1 MPARRLLSSLEVK
14 RAFNREECFGFP
26 TGITGHALADRA
38 FVQAQKFGAHTGIP
52 CEDTCGISIDNNG
65 FVRTGKDLHDAN
77 MLSTSSQTSVEGI
90 SPMAI
95 FAWGRPGVSR
105 RQWVKARVW
114 WRRSRAFCPAF
125 IERTCSVQRNNGKD
139 KVETRRQPARLLP
152 NTSTVTLRSI
162 RDLRTEVHR
171 LHPIVCIR
179 ADRAF
184 DLVAHTGNSAAER
197 TQFVMATRR

>member
-52 CEDTCGISIDNNG
+52 CEDACGISLDNNW
-65 FVRTGKDLHDAN
+65 FVRTGNDLHDAN
-77 MLSTSSQTSVEGI
+77 MLSISLQTSVEGI

-105 RQWVKARVW
+105 RQWVKAQSGNADTGV
-114 WRRSRAFCPAF
+114 
-125 IERTCSVQRNNGKD
+125 SVS
-139 KVETRRQPARLLP
+139 RLL
-152 NTSTVTLRSI
+152 NKLAGCSETAEERKQRRAGSLRVS
-162 RDLRTEVHR
+162 
-171 LHPIVCIR
+171 
-179 ADRAF
+179 
-184 DLVAHTGNSAAER
+184 
-197 TQFVMATRR
+197 

>member
-77 MLSTSSQTSVEGI
+77 MLSTSLQTSVEGI
-90 SPMAI
+90 
-95 FAWGRPGVSR
+95 FA
-105 RQWVKARVW
+105 
-114 WRRSRAFCPAF
+114 
-125 IERTCSVQRNNGKD
+125 NGD
-139 KVETRRQPARLLP
+139 VRLGSTRR
-152 NTSTVTLRSI
+152 
-162 RDLRTEVHR
+162 
-171 LHPIVCIR
+171 
-179 ADRAF
+179 
-184 DLVAHTGNSAAER
+184 VASAVGEGAEW
-197 TQFVMATRR
+197 